1 MNSKRIPRL
10 ILGAWIH
17 HSRRNGS
24 SGRSQQTTRHAYVS
38 TLEKIDFYDNLKFN
52 DWMNIAR
59 DRKLWGSRIE
69 HFLSL
74 PEGSYSRTNAK
85 HKAVFLRNFD

>member
-1 MNSKRIPRL
+1 
-10 ILGAWIH
+10 
-17 HSRRNGS
+17 
-24 SGRSQQTTRHAYVS
+24 
-38 TLEKIDFYDNLKFN
+38 
-52 DWMNIAR
+52 MNIAR

-85 HKAVFLRNFD
+85 HQAAVLRNFY